1 MENPF
6 HPPQE
11 VEGETR
17 LATGAKQKPMTYVV
31 ASTMWAMMAVTLA
44 VSVPP
49 LRSTFADMEIE
60 LPLLTRALLHPM
72 ATIFFFVVAAAVIAS
87 GVVATSSSQRQKT
100 GRIAFVLGTIAVAI
114 CFFGLAVPMLQLI
127 QQLP

>member
-6 HPPQE
+6 RPPQE
-11 VEGETR
+11 VDGGPT
-17 LATGAKQKPMTYVV
+17 LATGARQKPLTYVV

-49 LRSTFADMEIE
+49 LRSAFADMEIE
-60 LPLLTRALLHPM
+60 LPLLTRILLHPM

-87 GVVATSSSQRQKT
+87 GVVANTASQRQKT
-100 GRIAFVLGTIAVAI
+100 GKIAFVLGIIAVAI

-127 QQLP
+127 QQL